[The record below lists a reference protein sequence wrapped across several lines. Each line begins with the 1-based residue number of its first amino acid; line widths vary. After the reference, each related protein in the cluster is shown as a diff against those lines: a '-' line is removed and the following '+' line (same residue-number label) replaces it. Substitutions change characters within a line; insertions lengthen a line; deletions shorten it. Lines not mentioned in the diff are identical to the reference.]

1 MDFTYIKE
9 HSQSIIDVE
18 SESSREFVIE
28 QAKQGNWYFIYLL
41 SERVA
46 REVSILVDA
55 NDNYWV
61 DWGTIGRVKLS
72 PPTGSVLP
80 FKLWVHTHPS
90 NTAYWSITDRNSL
103 NMAKG
108 ILEEALVLGEN
119 GLLSTTLQPI
129 TSTTVDNINSNL
141 QWTEEEVT
149 SWFDYY
155 CNDMPEFR
163 DVVYDINFASI
174 WKGKIERRDR
184 YHFGNDTFDPA
195 GYKSK
200 FG

>member
-1 MDFTYIKE
+1 MDFTHIKE
-9 HSQSIIDVE
+9 HSNSIIDVE
-18 SESSREFVIE
+18 SELSREFVIE
-28 QAKQGNWYFIYLL
+28 QAKQSNWYFIYLL
-41 SERVA
+41 SKSAA

-55 NDNYWV
+55 NDHYWV
-61 DWGTIGRVKLS
+61 DWGTIGSVKLS

-103 NMAKG
+103 DMAKG
-108 ILEEALVLGEN
+108 ILEEALVLGED
-119 GLLSTTLQPI
+119 GLLSTALQPI
-129 TSTTVDNINSNL
+129 TSNTVDDINSNL

-163 DVVYDINFASI
+163 NVVYDINFASI

>member
-1 MDFTYIKE
+1 VDFTYIKE

-103 NMAKG
+103 DMAKG

-129 TSTTVDNINSNL
+129 TSSTVDNIHSNL

-163 DVVYDINFASI
+163 DVVYDIDFASI
-174 WKGKIERRDR
+174 WKGKIVYRDD
-184 YHFGNDTFDPA
+184 FVSDTFDQT

>member
-28 QAKQGNWYFIYLL
+28 RAKQGNWYFIYLL

-103 NMAKG
+103 DMAKG

-129 TSTTVDNINSNL
+129 TSSTVDNIHSNL

-163 DVVYDINFASI
+163 DVVYDIDFASI
-174 WKGKIERRDR
+174 WKGKIVYRDD
-184 YHFGNDTFDPA
+184 FVSDTFDQT

>member
-1 MDFTYIKE
+1 MDFTHIKE
-9 HSQSIIDVE
+9 HSHSIIDVE
-18 SESSREFVIE
+18 SELSREFVIE
-28 QAKQGNWYFIYLL
+28 QAKQSNWYFIYLL
-41 SERVA
+41 SKSAA

-55 NDNYWV
+55 NDHYWV
-61 DWGTIGRVKLS
+61 DWGTIGSVKLS

-108 ILEEALVLGEN
+108 ILEEALVLGED
-119 GLLSTTLQPI
+119 GLLSTALQPI
-129 TSTTVDNINSNL
+129 TSNTVDDINSNL

-163 DVVYDINFASI
+163 NVVYDINFASI

>member
-1 MDFTYIKE
+1 VDFTYIKE
-9 HSQSIIDVE
+9 HTQSIIDVE

-103 NMAKG
+103 DMAKG

-129 TSTTVDNINSNL
+129 TSTTVDNIHSNL

-163 DVVYDINFASI
+163 DVVYDIDFASI
-174 WKGKIERRDR
+174 WKGKIVYRDD
-184 YHFGNDTFDPA
+184 FVSDTFDQT

>member
-1 MDFTYIKE
+1 VDFTYIKE

-103 NMAKG
+103 DMAKG

-129 TSTTVDNINSNL
+129 TSTTVDNIHSNL

-163 DVVYDINFASI
+163 DVVYDIDFASI
-174 WKGKIERRDR
+174 WKGKIVYRDD
-184 YHFGNDTFDPA
+184 FVSDTFDQT

>member
-18 SESSREFVIE
+18 SEFSREFVIE

-103 NMAKG
+103 DMAKG

-129 TSTTVDNINSNL
+129 TSTTVDNIHSNL

-163 DVVYDINFASI
+163 DVVYDIDFASI
-174 WKGKIERRDR
+174 WKGKIVYRDD
-184 YHFGNDTFDPA
+184 FVSDTFDQT

>member
-1 MDFTYIKE
+1 MDFTHIKE
-9 HSQSIIDVE
+9 HSHSIIDVE
-18 SESSREFVIE
+18 SELSREFVIE
-28 QAKQGNWYFIYLL
+28 QAKQSNWYFIYLL
-41 SERVA
+41 SKSAA

-55 NDNYWV
+55 NDHYWV
-61 DWGTIGRVKLS
+61 DWGTIGSVKLS

-103 NMAKG
+103 DMAKG
-108 ILEEALVLGEN
+108 ILEEALVLGED
-119 GLLSTTLQPI
+119 GLLSTALQPI
-129 TSTTVDNINSNL
+129 TSNTVDDINSNL

-163 DVVYDINFASI
+163 NVVYDINFASI